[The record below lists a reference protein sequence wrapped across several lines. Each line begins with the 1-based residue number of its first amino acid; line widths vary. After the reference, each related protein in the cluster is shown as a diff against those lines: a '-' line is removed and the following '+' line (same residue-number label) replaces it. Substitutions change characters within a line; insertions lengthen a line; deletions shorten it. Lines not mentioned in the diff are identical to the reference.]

1 MLDLI
6 VAKAM
11 AKLLEDR
18 YQTVKEFGDDLRE
31 VRRQMDSSRPA
42 AALKAMTAPPA
53 RSAPAPRPHED
64 TIPIIDA
71 KAGEDAK
78 PLGLAKTFDSF
89 DATMRL
95 MAQTGDID
103 EYKDYITQTQ
113 KMRAY
118 RGKIEAT
125 SPLAKMAE
133 KEAEPAAPAPK
144 PQPAPERKTTPR
156 VAAQPAAEAESAP
169 GNNSN
174 LIMISAILVLV
185 LAAIGLLV
193 ALVIR

>member
-1 MLDLI
+1 
-6 VAKAM
+6 
-11 AKLLEDR
+11 
-18 YQTVKEFGDDLRE
+18 
-31 VRRQMDSSRPA
+31 
-42 AALKAMTAPPA
+42 
-53 RSAPAPRPHED
+53 
-64 TIPIIDA
+64 
-71 KAGEDAK
+71 
-78 PLGLAKTFDSF
+78 
-89 DATMRL
+89 
-95 MAQTGDID
+95 AQTGDID

-133 KEAEPAAPAPK
+133 KEAEPAAPAPAPAPK
-144 PQPAPERKTTPR
+144 PQPAPERKIALR
-156 VAAQPAAEAESAP
+156 VAAQPGAEGASMP
-169 GNNSN
+169 GNSSN

>member
-1 MLDLI
+1 
-6 VAKAM
+6 M

-53 RSAPAPRPHED
+53 RTAPPPRPLED
-64 TIPIIDA
+64 TIPIVDA

-133 KEAEPAAPAPK
+133 KEAAPAAPAPAPK
-144 PQPAPERKTTPR
+144 PQPAPERKTAPR
-156 VAAQPAAEAESAP
+156 MAAEPIADGAVP
-169 GNNSN
+169 GNTSN